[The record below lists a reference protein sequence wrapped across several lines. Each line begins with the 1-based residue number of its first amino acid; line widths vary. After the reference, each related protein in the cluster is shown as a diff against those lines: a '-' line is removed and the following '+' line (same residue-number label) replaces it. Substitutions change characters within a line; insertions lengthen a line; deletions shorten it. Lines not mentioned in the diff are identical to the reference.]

1 PLQNKVLTPPTSKV
15 FTHFSTKPKQSRIS
29 ERMVKK
35 NSSRDIEAMPP
46 CISIGIL
53 AWNEAEAI
61 GATLHSL
68 FRQSLFAELN
78 QRQLNCEILCVAN
91 GCTDQTA
98 AIAEAA
104 FAEQKRAH
112 AFNQA
117 FRCRARNL
125 PARGKNNAWN
135 VFVHTFSAREAQ

>member
-1 PLQNKVLTPPTSKV
+1 
-15 FTHFSTKPKQSRIS
+15 
-29 ERMVKK
+29 MGKK
-35 NSSRDIEAMPP
+35 ISSRGIQPVPP

-78 QRQLNCEILCVAN
+78 QRQLHCEILCVAN

-98 AIAEAA
+98 AIAESI
-104 FAEQKRAH
+104 FGEEMRSH

-117 FRCRARNL
+117 LHCRALNL
-125 PARGKNNAWN
+125 PTRGKNNAWN
-135 VFVHTFSAREAQ
+135 LFVHTFSAREAQVLF